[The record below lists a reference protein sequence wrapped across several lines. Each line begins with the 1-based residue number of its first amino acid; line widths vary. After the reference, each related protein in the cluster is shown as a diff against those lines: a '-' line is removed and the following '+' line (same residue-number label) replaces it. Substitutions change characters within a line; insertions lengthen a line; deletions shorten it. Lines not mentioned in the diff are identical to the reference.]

1 MPAAEGLK
9 RLVEQA
15 RSDPQFFHDLVFN
28 PEKAIT
34 QAKYLDDRT
43 KLTLRRLNADTLL
56 RNLLPDKIAECGD
69 TCGAGSCSSTCG
81 GGSCLDTCKSS
92 CGSTCGARSCDHT
105 SGFVQTPEDTD
116 PLTTPGGV
124 VQTGGVKTP
133 IGRGRARSRSRR

>member
-15 RSDPQFFHDLVFN
+15 RSDPEFFHDLVFN
-28 PEKAIT
+28 PQKAISR
-34 QAKYLDDRT
+34 AKYLDERT
-43 KLTLRRLNADTLL
+43 KLTLRRLNADILL

-81 GGSCLDTCKSS
+81 SGSCLDTCKSS

-105 SGFVQTPEDTD
+105 SGFGQVIEDTD
-116 PLTTPGGV
+116 PLTPGGV
-124 VQTGGVKTP
+124 VATGGMKTP
-133 IGRGRARSRSRR
+133 AIKGRARSRARR